1 MEDNCSEETVEA
13 LMLELEVDNE
23 LRVASDVP
31 LPASR
36 GGLIASLPKSSR
48 TPPKPKATP
57 KKTAK
62 PSPTPKA
69 TPKKTAKTSPKHKAA
84 PKKAEKAA
92 SSKKKPVPKDGKWER
107 KKAACRARSKA
118 IKIAKAEGK
127 SKAEIKGIAK
137 KAYAAIVVLW
147 KSWVDDAA

>member
-1 MEDNCSEETVEA
+1 MGMVKQVGSSGLEDNCSEETVEA

-31 LPASR
+31 LTASR
-36 GGLIASLPKSSR
+36 GALSAALPKSSR

-69 TPKKTAKTSPKHKAA
+69 TPKKAA
-84 PKKAEKAA
+84 PKKAA